1 MAEAAYGTHPNE
13 NSRDSG
19 SNTTVKHRFYR
30 DMVDQIGAQ
39 AAVGPEKRARRME
52 ILEGIRPAAAKG
64 DGVEREPDFAD
75 LLGCRRVRRGNVH
88 VITGFGGGEGKR

>member
-1 MAEAAYGTHPNE
+1 MAETAYGTHPNR

-39 AAVGPEKRARRME
+39 AAVGPVKRARRME

-64 DGVEREPDFAD
+64 DGVEREPHFAD
-75 LLGCRRVRRGNVH
+75 LLGCRRVRRSDVYL
-88 VITGFGGGEGKR
+88 ITGFDSGEGKR